1 MKRQGQFNVPT
12 LTVCREVVANPAVR
26 EYLQGTTKP
35 NQTYSELID
44 NLKRLHVAYSRQ
56 SHGELTNSIEP
67 SLTNMVVLRAATS
80 LPAKLHSINDRSVIT
95 PGKRAD
101 LMLLNIDP
109 LVNMRKTSDIA
120 PVWIDLKFIC
130 NVLH

>member
-1 MKRQGQFNVPT
+1 MGDVILSPQLVHQMKRQGQFNVPT

-56 SHGELTNSIEP
+56 CRRGLSWAWTRLKDSP
-67 SLTNMVVLRAATS
+67 
-80 LPAKLHSINDRSVIT
+80 
-95 PGKRAD
+95 
-101 LMLLNIDP
+101 
-109 LVNMRKTSDIA
+109 VN
-120 PVWIDLKFIC
+120 
-130 NVLH
+130 